1 MTFSFDPAARLILVR
16 ARIDGPA
23 GTAALRLGL
32 DTGASR
38 TVINTAM
45 LLALG
50 YDPGVLPDR
59 IQITTGSGIEFVP
72 RVLLQRFVAL
82 GQQRDAFEVL
92 GHTLPAS
99 AKIDGLLGLDFM
111 RGQTLTVDFRL
122 GQVRLE

>member
-1 MTFSFDPAARLILVR
+1 MRNNLNSVSDLFATPMSL
-16 ARIDGPA
+16 
-23 GTAALRLGL
+23 
-32 DTGASR
+32 
-38 TVINTAM
+38 
-45 LLALG
+45 
-50 YDPGVLPDR
+50 
-59 IQITTGSGIEFVP
+59 P